1 MSDSDL
7 EKLADLIV
15 NKLVAKQQEI
25 DDEYIAKMVAQQKD
39 MHNEDFT
46 EGLFAAVEF
55 AKFIPLNGKPSTE
68 DQIKEL
74 QAGLKDAIEKE
85 DYTRAADIQKN
96 ITKLEDGEPLDT

>member
-46 EGLFAAVEF
+46 VEF

-68 DQIKEL
+68 DQIEEL